1 VLKLAFDNPALAAR
15 FGAGPHSENLALAV
29 RETLGLH
36 VRVEPVVGP
45 AEPATAA
52 AAAPASSGTST
63 SSAQVPPLPDE
74 APAEHEDMADDD
86 AAEPASQL
94 SGADV
99 IASMLGGTVVD
110 E

>member
-1 VLKLAFDNPALAAR
+1 
-15 FGAGPHSENLALAV
+15 
-29 RETLGLH
+29 
-36 VRVEPVVGP
+36 
-45 AEPATAA
+45 
-52 AAAPASSGTST
+52 
-63 SSAQVPPLPDE
+63 
-74 APAEHEDMADDD
+74 MADDD